1 MSVSDLRQSYE
12 RTSCWKARPALRRW
26 NSFPAGSTRPRP
38 PRCPNN
44 AMTLATV
51 DASGQPSARIVLI
64 RATMSAASPFHQL
77 RIAQGHGPA
86 GRAARL
92 PAVLLAAAG
101 TPGAHRGRGGKGR
114 GRGIRRLLPQP
125 ARRLGIGAWASRQ
138 SQPITRE
145 ELEAREQEF
154 RARYGDQPPRPPHW
168 GGYRL
173 KPTAFEF
180 WQGRPSRLH
189 DRLRYVPTAPAG
201 RSNAYRRRGP
211 ERCALPEGAA
221 ADRRSRIRAAPIRWR
236 RRELT

>member
-12 RTSCWKARPALRRW
+12 KNVLLESQASASPLEQFSRW
-26 NSFPAGSTRPRP
+26 FDEAQAAKVPEP
-38 PRCPNN
+38 N

-64 RATMSAASPFHQL
+64 KGYDEQGFTFFTNYESRKGTDLLAEPRACLLFFWQPLERQVRIEGVVERVAADESDAYYHS
-77 RIAQGHGPA
+77 RPA
-86 GRAARL
+86 GSR
-92 PAVLLAAAG
+92 
-101 TPGAHRGRGGKGR
+101 
-114 GRGIRRLLPQP
+114 
-125 ARRLGIGAWASRQ
+125 IGAWASRQ

-189 DRLRYVPTAPAG
+189 DRLRYVPDGAG
-201 RSNAYRRRGP
+201 WKI
-211 ERCALPEGAA
+211 ERLSP
-221 ADRRSRIRAAPIRWR
+221 
-236 RRELT
+236 

>member
-12 RTSCWKARPALRRW
+12 KNVLLESQASASPLEQFSRW
-26 NSFPAGSTRPRP
+26 FDEAQAAKVPEP
-38 PRCPNN
+38 N

-64 RATMSAASPFHQL
+64 KGYDEQGFTFFTNYESRKGTDLLAEPRACLLFFWQPLERQVRIEGVVEKVAAEESDAYYHS
-77 RIAQGHGPA
+77 RPA
-86 GRAARL
+86 GSR
-92 PAVLLAAAG
+92 
-101 TPGAHRGRGGKGR
+101 
-114 GRGIRRLLPQP
+114 
-125 ARRLGIGAWASRQ
+125 IGAWASRQ

-189 DRLRYVPTAPAG
+189 DRLRYVPDGAG
-201 RSNAYRRRGP
+201 WKI
-211 ERCALPEGAA
+211 ERLSP
-221 ADRRSRIRAAPIRWR
+221 
-236 RRELT
+236 

>member
-12 RTSCWKARPALRRW
+12 KNVLLESQASASPLEQFSRW
-26 NSFPAGSTRPRP
+26 FDEAQAAKVPEP
-38 PRCPNN
+38 N

-64 RATMSAASPFHQL
+64 KGYDERGFTFFTNYESRKGTDLLAEPRACLLFFWQPLERQVRIEGVVEKVAAEESDAYYHS
-77 RIAQGHGPA
+77 RPA
-86 GRAARL
+86 GSR
-92 PAVLLAAAG
+92 
-101 TPGAHRGRGGKGR
+101 
-114 GRGIRRLLPQP
+114 
-125 ARRLGIGAWASRQ
+125 IGAWASRQ

-189 DRLRYVPTAPAG
+189 DRLRYVPDGAG
-201 RSNAYRRRGP
+201 WKI
-211 ERCALPEGAA
+211 ERLSP
-221 ADRRSRIRAAPIRWR
+221 
-236 RRELT
+236 